1 MPVFGGDDIFFDLLE
16 KQADIAK
23 EAAKQFSAFQ
33 GANGSSNQIVD
44 TLKKLE
50 AEGDTVTHDLTR
62 RADEKFITPFDKED
76 MHSLTVALD
85 DVTDMIEAAGARMLI
100 YQLHGDDADFALLA
114 GALEKTVQA
123 TADSVCGL
131 RNLKK
136 HKELQTSL
144 TKVHEYENQT
154 DMAYRDALGKLF
166 MQKQPDPLEVF
177 KWKDIYDHIEVAA
190 DKCEDVAVFLE
201 KVAVKYG

>member
-1 MPVFGGDDIFFDLLE
+1 MPIFGGDDIFFDLLD
-16 KQADIAK
+16 KQAEIAK
-23 EAAKQFSAFQ
+23 EAARQFAAFQ
-33 GANGSSNQIVD
+33 GANGTVGKIAD

-50 AEGDTVTHDLTR
+50 SEGDAITHDLTR

-85 DVTDMIEAAGARMLI
+85 DITDMIEAAGARMLI
-100 YQLHGDDADFALLA
+100 YQLHDGGPDFVSLA
-114 GALEKTVQA
+114 GTLEKTVEA
-123 TADSVCGL
+123 TARSVHDL
-131 RNLKK
+131 RSLKK
-136 HKELQTSL
+136 HKDLQASL
-144 TKVHEYENQT
+144 TKVHEFENQT
-154 DMAYRDALGKLF
+154 DIAYRDALGKLF
-166 MQKQPDPLEVF
+166 MQKQPDPVELF